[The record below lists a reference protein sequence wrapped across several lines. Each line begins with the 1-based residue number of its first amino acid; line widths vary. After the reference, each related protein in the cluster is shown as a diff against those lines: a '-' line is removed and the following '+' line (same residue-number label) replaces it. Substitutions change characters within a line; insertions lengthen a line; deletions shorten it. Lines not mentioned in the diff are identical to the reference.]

1 MILVSSKTNRASKPT
16 TKGKTIMASKN
27 TAPVTA
33 RTVREFF
40 AADPKRAERLKTDK
54 ARHTVAEGARGRLH
68 PEVIAAFNKGRKPE
82 RQYVLGVGV
91 KAKAE
96 AAVLREKVVAAG
108 GGTRGPIK
116 ADVLAK
122 IQA

>member
-1 MILVSSKTNRASKPT
+1 M
-16 TKGKTIMASKN
+16 KN
-27 TAPVTA
+27 SAPVTA
-33 RTVREFF
+33 STVRAFF

-68 PEVIAAFNKGRKPE
+68 PEVIAAYNRGRKPE

-96 AAVLREKVVAAG
+96 AQTLRAQVVAAG
-108 GGTRGPIK
+108 GGKRGPIAK
-116 ADVLAK
+116 AVRESLAQPK
-122 IQA
+122 G